1 MALGPLGKLYPTV
14 EIEYAFDIVSTAAS
28 LVNLQRWADI
38 ISAFVLLF
46 DLEIAVGKRRLG
58 IFGRPWPQIPLPLD
72 DTLTIRVYRRYDACM
87 GCLHG
92 RLLVHDKRL
101 CGYSPCVPIFA
112 TTNSPVQVGVVI
124 LLMDARDLSLVDGG
138 GPRMMELTMVTAGII
153 LLHQLSKRGHVNTDH
168 QGLVS
173 QLTDSGRIR
182 CTGLMSGSPLVL
194 SACEILQFSQIS
206 LHWHRGQPERR
217 GKNAP
222 YGLRK
227 TGGPHL
233 PPRGP
238 APPSPRS
245 LFPSSLTWRPSTNSL
260 ALANVDP
267 SMTSMM
273 TMY

>member
-1 MALGPLGKLYPTV
+1 MRSTSSLRQPLWWTSNAGRISFPRSSSSLTWRSRSVSAAWVSLVGPDPKSPCPSTTPLLSACIDDTMHAWDVYTDGSWYTTKGSADTLLGKTG
-14 EIEYAFDIVSTAAS
+14 THT
-28 LVNLQRWADI
+28 
-38 ISAFVLLF
+38 
-46 DLEIAVGKRRLG
+46 GG
-58 IFGRPWPQIPLPLD
+58 
-72 DTLTIRVYRRYDACM
+72 
-87 GCLHG
+87 
-92 RLLVHDKRL
+92 
-101 CGYSPCVPIFA
+101 CVPIFA

-206 LHWHRGQPERR
+206 LHLHRGQPERR